1 VNPEAWI
8 ALASVF
14 IVGAMSPGPSLAV
27 VLRNTAAGGRASG
40 VATGIGHGIG
50 FGIYAFSAAFAI
62 ATILAFDETIA
73 SILRYAGIV
82 LLLYL
87 GFTFLKHAMTPNEED
102 SQNEGGIH
110 SLSER
115 AGFVQGFLIAI
126 LNPKI
131 LAWFLALYA
140 PFIEAGIS
148 LQTLLGMGAMGMMID
163 GTWYVTVATVL
174 TRGNG
179 VDRLRAN
186 ARKIDGVMGI
196 LMFIFAGLLVSGAF

>member
-1 VNPEAWI
+1 
-8 ALASVF
+8 
-14 IVGAMSPGPSLAV
+14 
-27 VLRNTAAGGRASG
+27 
-40 VATGIGHGIG
+40 
-50 FGIYAFSAAFAI
+50 
-62 ATILAFDETIA
+62 
-73 SILRYAGIV
+73 V

-87 GFTFLKHAMTPNEED
+87 GFIFLKHAMTPVETA
-102 SQNEGGIH
+102 SQDADDFH
-110 SLSER
+110 TLSER

-148 LQTLLGMGAMGMMID
+148 LQTLLGMGAMGMVID

-186 ARKIDGVMGI
+186 ARKIDGVMGV

>member
-1 VNPEAWI
+1 
-8 ALASVF
+8 
-14 IVGAMSPGPSLAV
+14 
-27 VLRNTAAGGRASG
+27 
-40 VATGIGHGIG
+40 
-50 FGIYAFSAAFAI
+50 
-62 ATILAFDETIA
+62 
-73 SILRYAGIV
+73 
-82 LLLYL
+82 
-87 GFTFLKHAMTPNEED
+87 MTPAETA
-102 SQNEGGIH
+102 SQNEGDLH
-110 SLSER
+110 TRSER

-148 LQTLLGMGAMGMMID
+148 LQTLLGMGALGMIID

-196 LMFIFAGLLVSGAF
+196 LMFVFAGLLVGGAF